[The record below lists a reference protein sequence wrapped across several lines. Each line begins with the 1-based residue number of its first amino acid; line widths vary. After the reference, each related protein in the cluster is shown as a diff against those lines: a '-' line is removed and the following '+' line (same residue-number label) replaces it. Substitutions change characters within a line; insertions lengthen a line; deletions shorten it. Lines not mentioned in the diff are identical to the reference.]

1 MRNRITKWFA
11 FMLTAL
17 LLVPCFGVAEELETV
32 DLDEE
37 IEAEGVFEPLPI
49 DFSIGHVAPE
59 SNYTEEGYHDASITV
74 RVEKR
79 QTENAVINIAWV
91 KIADA
96 SQFRTAVTSKGR
108 TNKISTM
115 ARKANAIIAI
125 GGEYFSS
132 DEGGL
137 IVRMGKV
144 QQGRKTPYKT
154 RDLLAIDSE
163 GNFHI
168 LIRSKDN
175 KEFNSQLKALTEQYT
190 LVNVFDFGPAL
201 IVDGAIHEFPM
212 KSKTEIDYQFNL
224 GHMEPR
230 CAIGQTGEL
239 EYVLVVI
246 DSFKRD
252 GKSGFTGEEL
262 AQLMLELGCTQAYN
276 LDGGNSCLM
285 VFHGQNYSDKSF
297 EAERS
302 VSDII
307 YFATAVDFGLDPAE

>member
-1 MRNRITKWFA
+1 MKKWMA
-11 FMLTAL
+11 CMLAML
-17 LLVPCFGVAEELETV
+17 LLVPCFGIAEEEV
-32 DLDEE
+32 DLDAEE
-37 IEAEGVFEPLPI
+37 ASFGPLPI

-59 SNYTEEGYHDASITV
+59 ENYTENSYEDASITV
-74 RVEKR
+74 KLEKR
-79 QTENAVINIAWV
+79 ETEKAVINIAWV

-108 TNKISTM
+108 TNKISTI
-115 ARKANAIIAI
+115 ARKANAILAI
-125 GGEYFSS
+125 GGEYFAS

-144 QQGRKTPYKT
+144 QQGRKTPYKS
-154 RDLLAIDSE
+154 RDLLAVDDA

-168 LIRSKDN
+168 LIRSKEN
-175 KEFNSQLKALTEQYT
+175 KDFNSELKALTEQYT

-201 IVDGAIHEFPM
+201 VIDGELRVLPE
-212 KSKTEIDYQFNL
+212 KSKNVPDYAFNL
-224 GHMEPR
+224 EHMEPR

-239 EYVLVVI
+239 EYVLVVV
-246 DSFKRD
+246 DSFGRD
-252 GKSGFTGEEL
+252 GKSGMKGADL

-285 VFHGQNYSDKSF
+285 VFHGENYSNKSF

-307 YFATAVDFGLDPAE
+307 YFATAVDYGLDAAE